1 MMPWWSE
8 WLARRRRRNK
18 ATQFVA
24 TLFVEPLAED
34 VRWLAANGTDGD
46 HDHAQWELR
55 YARRA
60 LGLLVAQRDALDD
73 RTGSLVA
80 RELATALARDP
91 SIASGKLRVAERQ
104 LNARLRAYGDALR
117 RRDGAG
123 TGWHLG
129 RALLEFSG
137 RREPV
142 PPELVATAG
151 DLLARYV
158 TESNESLRDRFGVAN
173 LPEDVAPSALGA
185 VTR

>member
-1 MMPWWSE
+1 
-8 WLARRRRRNK
+8 
-18 ATQFVA
+18 
-24 TLFVEPLAED
+24 
-34 VRWLAANGTDGD
+34 
-46 HDHAQWELR
+46 
-55 YARRA
+55 
-60 LGLLVAQRDALDD
+60 
-73 RTGSLVA
+73 
-80 RELATALARDP
+80 
-91 SIASGKLRVAERQ
+91 
-104 LNARLRAYGDALR
+104 LRAYGDALR